1 MAPRLSVKKC
11 LIILALAAAA
21 AIAGFLSVAGAGRG
35 RSSSSSPAR
44 RLSNGLAAE
53 RARMA
58 MARAASPTVERELD
72 AARAAIR
79 RAARRRRHG
88 DLAGGEGRS
97 SSNVSSAKWLS
108 FFGDADH
115 ARLERVYRN
124 PAAFYRSYVEME
136 RRFKVYVYEEG
147 EPPIA
152 HEGPCKNIYAV
163 EGRFIEELE
172 LMAPPLGGVRTWDPA
187 RAHAL
192 FLPLSVSQ
200 MVQLAYRPLS
210 YDLSPLRAIV
220 ADYVAV
226 VASRHRFWNRSA
238 GADHFMLSCHDWGP
252 HASRGHPELYA
263 NAIRALCN
271 ANTSE
276 GFRPDK
282 DVSIPEINLYDGDMP
297 PELLSPAPPPPRPFL
312 AFFAGGRHG
321 HVRDLLLRHWKG
333 RDPAVFP
340 VYEYDLPSIPVS
352 VSGDGDTDAGGEGG
366 NPYYWY
372 MRRSRFCL
380 CPSGHEVASPRVVEA
395 IHAGCVP
402 VVVADGYAPPFA
414 DVLRWEAFSVAVAV
428 ADVPRLRELLERIP
442 APEVERLR
450 DGVRLVKRHFML
462 HQPPER
468 LDMFHMILHSVWL
481 RRLNLRLNSH

>member
-238 GADHFMLSCHDWGP
+238 GADHFMLSCHDWARSARVEGAP
-252 HASRGHPELYA
+252 GAVRERHPRAVQRQHVGGIPAGQGRQHPGDQPLRRRHAAGAPVPGAAAATAVPGILR
-263 NAIRALCN
+263 R
-271 ANTSE
+271 
-276 GFRPDK
+276 RPAR
-282 DVSIPEINLYDGDMP
+282 PRP
-297 PELLSPAPPPPRPFL
+297 RPPPPPLERPRP
-312 AFFAGGRHG
+312 GR
-321 HVRDLLLRHWKG
+321 L
-333 RDPAVFP
+333 
-340 VYEYDLPSIPVS
+340 
-352 VSGDGDTDAGGEGG
+352 
-366 NPYYWY
+366 
-372 MRRSRFCL
+372 
-380 CPSGHEVASPRVVEA
+380 
-395 IHAGCVP
+395 
-402 VVVADGYAPPFA
+402 
-414 DVLRWEAFSVAVAV
+414 
-428 ADVPRLRELLERIP
+428 PRLRVRPPLHP
-442 APEVERLR
+442 RLR
-450 DGVRLVKRHFML
+450 LRRRRHRRRRRGRQPVLLVHAAEQVL
-462 HQPPER
+462 PVPER
-468 LDMFHMILHSVWL
+468 ARGGEPAGGGGDPRRVRAGGSRRRVRAAVRRRAAVGGVLGGGGGRRCAEAEGAAGADPGTGGGAPPRRRAAGEAPFHAAPAAGEARHVPHDPALCL
-481 RRLNLRLNSH
+481 AQEAQP

>member
-226 VASRHRFWNRSA
+226 
-238 GADHFMLSCHDWGP
+238 
-252 HASRGHPELYA
+252 LYA